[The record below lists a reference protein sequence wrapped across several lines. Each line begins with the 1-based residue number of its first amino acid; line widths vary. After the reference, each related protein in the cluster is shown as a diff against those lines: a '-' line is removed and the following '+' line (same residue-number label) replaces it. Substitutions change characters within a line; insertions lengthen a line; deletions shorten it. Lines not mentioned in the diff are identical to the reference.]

1 MQSPFSSRQFLS
13 ALFLFYIRPVFVIFD
28 TIHIE
33 GIDKRMV
40 WYKDALYCAAQENCY
55 DENGNWFTRPYFVK
69 LELVE
74 NK

>member
-1 MQSPFSSRQFLS
+1 MQSPFFFPTVPFFI
-13 ALFLFYIRPVFVIFD
+13 FLFYILPVFVIFD
-28 TIHIE
+28 ITHIE
-33 GIDKRMV
+33 RIDKRIV
-40 WYKDALYCAAQENCY
+40 LYKDALYCAAQENCY